1 MIFLE
6 GEWKMGIFE
15 GSFKTLM
22 KLDKFIF
29 LTFIGDS
36 SLKMIEFGKGYFI
49 DVIAKDV
56 SFPTRLALPNLES

>member
-1 MIFLE
+1 MVVLE

-15 GSFKTLM
+15 GSFKTLT

-36 SLKMIEFGKGYFI
+36 SLKMIEFGKGY
-49 DVIAKDV
+49 
-56 SFPTRLALPNLES
+56 S